1 MRKHFEELLSQ
12 LKTILCDM
20 CGVCAYAVRKSADAF
35 RAQDKELA
43 AGVKQSEIASDAKE
57 AEAERL
63 CMKIVITQQPVAHDL
78 FMVTAAMKMVTDLE
92 RIADQAADIAAI
104 TLRTQ
109 GCVLPP
115 SLAEMA
121 DTAAEMVEQCA
132 AALKEFDD
140 ASARNVCR
148 RDDVLDG
155 LFEAAKAEISAAA
168 ERGGCG
174 ECSVDMLL
182 AAKYFERIGDH
193 AVNVA
198 EWICF
203 AVGENAL

>member
-20 CGVCAYAVRKSADAF
+20 CDVCAYAVRMSADAF
-35 RAQDKELA
+35 RAQDKERA
-43 AGVKQSEIASDAKE
+43 AAVKQSEIVTDDKE
-57 AEAERL
+57 TEAERL

-78 FMVTAAMKMVTDLE
+78 FLVTAAMKMVTDLE

-104 TLRTQ
+104 TLRSQQVT
-109 GCVLPP
+109 LPQ
-115 SLAEMA
+115 SLTAMA
-121 DTAAEMVEQCA
+121 DTAADMVEKCA
-132 AALKEFDD
+132 AALKDFDD
-140 ASARNVCR
+140 ASARDVCR

-155 LFEAAKAEISAAA
+155 LFEAAKREIAEAA

-174 ECSVDMLL
+174 DCAVDMLL

-198 EWICF
+198 EWIRF
-203 AVGENAL
+203 SAGGRAL